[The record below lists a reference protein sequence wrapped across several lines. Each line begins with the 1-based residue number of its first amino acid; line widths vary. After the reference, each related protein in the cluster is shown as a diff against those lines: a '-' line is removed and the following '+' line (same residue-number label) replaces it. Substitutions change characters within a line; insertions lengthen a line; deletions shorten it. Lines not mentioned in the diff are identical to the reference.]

1 MTART
6 VVPAVLGLALAAVLI
21 TWALRRADVGRF
33 VDSLAQADWVYLL
46 PVVLCEAAVHLA
58 KAWKW
63 TGLLTPVKTVRLG
76 SALSAVLVGG
86 AATQVIPLRLDEL
99 LRAKILSDAEGLSS
113 ASVLATVAVDRIIE
127 ILMLGSLIGVIALAG
142 PPPGALGT
150 AWRILAVVFGV
161 GVVGLVAFLRL
172 EAPITNRLR
181 AWDGVGAGLVAKA
194 ADMATDIGATL
205 RAIPRGAALGRVVTG
220 TLVEWGAVIV
230 GYGFVLAAFGITA
243 PLRVPLTLA
252 LGGAAAYG
260 VPNVPGAIGTF
271 EAALVSLLEPLLGL
285 APADAL
291 AIAVTAHLLLTIP
304 VTVAGAA
311 VALRLWL
318 RRKA

>member
-1 MTART
+1 VKART
-6 VVPAVLGLALAAVLI
+6 IVPAVLGLALAAGLV
-21 TWALRRADVGRF
+21 TWALRRAGGERF
-33 VDSLAQADWVYLL
+33 VESLAQAEWVYLL
-46 PVVLCEAAVHLA
+46 PVVLCEIAVHIA

-63 TGLLTPVKTVRLG
+63 TGLLAPVKKVRLG

-99 LRAKILSDAEGLSS
+99 LRAKVLSDAEDLSS

-127 ILMLGSLIGVIALAG
+127 ILVLGSLIGVIALAG

-150 AWRILAVVFGV
+150 AWRVLAVVFGV
-161 GVVGLVAFLRL
+161 GVVGLLVFLRL
-172 EAPITNRLR
+172 EAPITDRLR
-181 AWDGVGAGLVAKA
+181 AWDGALSGLVTKG
-194 ADMATDIGATL
+194 ADMATDIARTL
-205 RAIPRGAALGRVVTG
+205 RAIPSGAALGRVVTG
-220 TLVEWGAVIV
+220 TAVEWGAVII

-243 PLRVPLTLA
+243 PLRVPLTLS

-285 APADAL
+285 PPADAL

-304 VTVAGAA
+304 VTLAGAA
-311 VALRLWL
+311 VALHLWV
-318 RRKA
+318 RR